1 MRGYLQPAK
10 KNAPSESQT
19 AFSALRRGRRLKLA
33 VSAQTNLLKA
43 DQWARGEGVDTAV
56 SDALETAY
64 AAHAKKKK

>member
-10 KNAPSESQT
+10 KNSPSDSQS

-33 VSAQTNLLKA
+33 KAAQTNLVKA
-43 DQWARGEGVDTAV
+43 DQWARGEGVDSAL

-64 AAHAKKKK
+64 AAHAKKKQ